1 MKFARILIFLL
12 ISLWLLAIGTALY
25 AALEKLL
32 ATTRPDARTLLV
44 KPPTPAASPLC
55 ASTFTVGMSC

>member
-25 AALEKLL
+25 AALEKL
-32 ATTRPDARTLLV
+32 
-44 KPPTPAASPLC
+44 
-55 ASTFTVGMSC
+55 